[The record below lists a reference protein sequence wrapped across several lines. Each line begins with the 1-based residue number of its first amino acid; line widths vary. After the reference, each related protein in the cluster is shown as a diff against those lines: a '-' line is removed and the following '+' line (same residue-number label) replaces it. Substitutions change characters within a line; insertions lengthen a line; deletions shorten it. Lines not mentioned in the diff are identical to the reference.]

1 VDGVLR
7 QRLADSE
14 SATCNGV
21 VRLRLLNAIVGLDG
35 AEAMMMGF
43 GEVVVVKAEDQ
54 SLQGMG

>member
-1 VDGVLR
+1 VLR

-43 GEVVVVKAEDQ
+43 GEVVVVKAEDR

>member
-1 VDGVLR
+1 
-7 QRLADSE
+7 
-14 SATCNGV
+14 
-21 VRLRLLNAIVGLDG
+21 VGLDG